1 MVMEREGSWVNTR
14 ISIFKT
20 RRKLKGNQVNIQKL
34 EKLILL
40 SVILF
45 ILVACA
51 TPNIGGLPPDSQSA
65 MTSQYTIGPEDVLQI
80 YVWKQP
86 DISVTV
92 PVRSDGKISVPL
104 INDIQAAGRTPHE
117 LKDVITEQLT
127 EFIETPTVSVIVR
140 AINSLTISVSGYVN
154 APGVYKI
161 GREITVVEAIL
172 LAGGLSELANP
183 EDIRIIRKKNE
194 LEKIYQV
201 NYEAILTGK
210 DMKQNIR
217 IYPGDAIIV
226 P

>member
-117 LKDVITEQLT
+117 LKDVITQKLT